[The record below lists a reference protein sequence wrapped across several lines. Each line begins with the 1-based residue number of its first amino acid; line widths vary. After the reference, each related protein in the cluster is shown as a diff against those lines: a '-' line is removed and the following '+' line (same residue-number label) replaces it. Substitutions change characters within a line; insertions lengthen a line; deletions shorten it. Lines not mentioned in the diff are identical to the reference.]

1 MEFKEIASA
10 YGEDDYDLLFEG
22 KDAEL
27 VKKMR
32 KHGKPSKNNCWRNHI
47 KGGDPR
53 LERVDEKTYIF
64 IDEYLGIAL
73 IEKTDKN

>member
-1 MEFKEIASA
+1 MKFKEIASA
-10 YGEDDYDLLFEG
+10 YGDEDFDLLFDG
-22 KDAEL
+22 KGAEL

-32 KHGKPSKNNCWRNHI
+32 EHGKPSKNNWWRNHI

-73 IEKTDKN
+73 LEKID